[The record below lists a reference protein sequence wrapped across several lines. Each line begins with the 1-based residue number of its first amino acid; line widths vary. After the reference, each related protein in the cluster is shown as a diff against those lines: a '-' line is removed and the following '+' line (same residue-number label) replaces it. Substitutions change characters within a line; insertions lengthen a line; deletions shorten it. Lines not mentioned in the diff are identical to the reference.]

1 VESCQF
7 MVGLHDPVLYLDSV
21 LLYNENDLAL
31 ITDYKPVEW
40 ITVTADGGAVVHK
53 GGTLQMMA
61 EVLPEDADYKDVVYW
76 SVEPGTGWATIDDD
90 GVLTGDSTGTVTV
103 MATASD
109 DSEVYGL
116 LEVEVTWGE
125 GVEQHRVNTLKLYPN
140 PAVNELNIVL
150 TEENSTISIYNSLGQ
165 RVEVVNVSGTE
176 YRLDVSS
183 YERGIYFVRT
193 GDLVAK
199 FIK

>member
-1 VESCQF
+1 
-7 MVGLHDPVLYLDSV
+7 
-21 LLYNENDLAL
+21 
-31 ITDYKPVEW
+31 
-40 ITVTADGGAVVHK
+40 
-53 GGTLQMMA
+53 MA

-76 SVEPGTGWATIDDD
+76 SVEPGTGDATIDDD

-103 MATASD
+103 IATASD

-116 LEVEVTWGE
+116 LEVEVTWPE

-150 TEENSTISIYNSLGQ
+150 AEENSTVSIYNSVGQ
-165 RVEVVNVSGTE
+165 RVDVVHVSGTE
-176 YRLDVSS
+176 YRLDISS
-183 YERGIYFVRT
+183 YERGIYFVRS